1 MQPLPPPKGLGCPDS
16 GLSCAQGGP
25 EALHQHPL
33 PSLPAAPG
41 LLLLWVV
48 WTFYEASGLSTGL
61 MSPEIGSHFP
71 VLTMES
77 HSGNSN
83 RTPGIFV
90 RTPRLASVSLE
101 TLRGPPQRGM
111 EGGLWL
117 EVPSVGEHQAGASP
131 GPAHQFCSAP
141 EDSTRDPRC
150 LPSCGTITLNPDL
163 PAWDPQN
170 VAWFSFMVASSW
182 GAHGCQP
189 YSGTG
194 IIFVSGGRDV
204 GIRRAF
210 LPRTLTRSSPHCG
223 E

>member
-1 MQPLPPPKGLGCPDS
+1 MATQVRTCTTLWAASRATDDRRMCKCSHSPPPKGLGCPDS

-61 MSPEIGSHFP
+61 MSPEIGSHFR

-90 RTPRLASVSLE
+90 RTPGLASVSLE

-150 LPSCGTITLNPDL
+150 LPSCGTITLNPDP
-163 PAWDPQN
+163 PACL
-170 VAWFSFMVASSW
+170 VFF
-182 GAHGCQP
+182 HGC
-189 YSGTG
+189 
-194 IIFVSGGRDV
+194 FFLGGSWMSALLRDRDHFHV
-204 GIRRAF
+204 
-210 LPRTLTRSSPHCG
+210 
-223 E
+223 